1 MDSILNMSVE
11 SCEWSLKFN
20 KKMVRGQM
28 LWVSFNVALL
38 LFDWQNFNMNPSS
51 LTAWGFG
58 AMAVTVL
65 WSSIFLLECW
75 SDLRRDRQK
84 LNHLTKLRDGQMAS
98 MEREHYLQVKNHY
111 ERLIHQLKEKQN
123 DSGIQQCTGSEA

>member
-1 MDSILNMSVE
+1 MDSMFNISIGH
-11 SCEWSLKFN
+11 CEWNLKFN
-20 KKMVRGQM
+20 KKIVRGQM

-58 AMAVTVL
+58 AMAITVL
-65 WSSIFLLECW
+65 WSSVFLLECW

-84 LNHLTKLRDGQMAS
+84 LNHLTKLRDEQMAS
-98 MEREHYLQVKNHY
+98 SEREQYLQMKNHY
-111 ERLIHQLKEKQN
+111 ERLIHRLKEKQN

>member
-1 MDSILNMSVE
+1 MDSMFNISIE
-11 SCEWSLKFN
+11 HCEWSLKFN
-20 KKMVRGQM
+20 KKIVRGQM

-58 AMAVTVL
+58 AMAITVL
-65 WSSIFLLECW
+65 WSSVFLLECW

-84 LNHLTKLRDGQMAS
+84 LNHLTKLRDEQIAS
-98 MEREHYLQVKNHY
+98 SEREQYLQMKNHY
-111 ERLIHQLKEKQN
+111 ERLIHRLKEKQN